1 MTILQLISTEGYY
14 GAESMLLALAR
25 TLPALGCG
33 SIVGVFGDAGA
44 RHGELAARAAQLG
57 LKVEIVRCAGRWDW
71 KTVGRIRALV
81 VAHGVDVLHTHGY
94 KADVYGYAA
103 AWPNRVPLVATC
115 HNWPSRLPSMRAYAA
130 IDRLALRH
138 FDRVATASGPVTEIL
153 KRWRVPAHKLKT
165 IPNGVDMEPF
175 RSGAGEAAPSLRKE
189 FGAGSERL
197 VGLVGRLVPDKGGAL
212 LLSAARAVLAVF
224 PNTKFVFAGD
234 GPARADWEAL
244 AGRLGI
250 ASQVVFAGRRDDMPA
265 VYAALDIVVLPSFK
279 EAMPMCL
286 LEALAAARPV
296 VATAVGAIPKV
307 IVPGVT
313 GLLCEPGDVDALSTA
328 ILRLL
333 RDPELG
339 RTLGSRGR
347 AHVERNFAAEVVGR
361 SYIGLYQEA
370 LHEHCRQRE
379 VPAVWQ
385 RSRS

>member
-1 MTILQLISTEGYY
+1 MTIFQLISSAGYY

-25 TLPALGCG
+25 TLPGLGCR
-33 SIVGVFGDAGA
+33 SIVGVFRDA
-44 RHGELAARAAQLG
+44 RSHHGELETRAMQLG
-57 LKVEIVRCAGRWDW
+57 LQVETVPCAGRWDW
-71 KTVGRIRALV
+71 KTAGRVRELV
-81 VAHGVDVLHTHGY
+81 ETHGVDVLHTHGY

-103 AWPNRVPLVATC
+103 AWRNRVALVATC

-138 FDRVATASGPVTEIL
+138 FDRVATASGPVTDIL
-153 KRWRVPAHKLKT
+153 SRWKVPAHKLKS

-175 RSGAGEAAPSLRKE
+175 REPARSLRKE

-197 VGLVGRLVPDKGGAL
+197 VGFVGRLVPGKGGAL
-212 LLSAARAVLAVF
+212 LLSAAHDVLAVF
-224 PNTKFVFAGD
+224 PNAKFVFAGD
-234 GPARADWEAL
+234 GPARAEWEAL
-244 AGRLGI
+244 AVRLGI
-250 ASQVVFAGRRDDMPA
+250 ASKVVFAGRREDMPA
-265 VYAALDIVVLPSFK
+265 VYASLDIVVLPSFT

-286 LEALAAARPV
+286 LEAMAAARPV

-313 GLLCEPGDVDALSTA
+313 GLLCEPGDANALSAA

-333 RDPELG
+333 RDPDLG
-339 RTLGSRGR
+339 RAMGR
-347 AHVERNFAAEVVGR
+347 HGRDRVARNFAAEVVGR